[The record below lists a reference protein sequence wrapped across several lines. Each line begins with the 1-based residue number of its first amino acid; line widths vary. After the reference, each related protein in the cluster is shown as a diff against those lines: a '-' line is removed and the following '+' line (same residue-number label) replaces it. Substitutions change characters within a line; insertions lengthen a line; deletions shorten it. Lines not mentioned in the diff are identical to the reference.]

1 MRIVPFK
8 QVDVFTALPFG
19 GNPVAVVLDA
29 EGLEP
34 SEMQHIA
41 AWTNLSETAFVL
53 PPDDPNASYR
63 VRIFTPK
70 QELPFAGHPSIG
82 TAHAVLEAGFARATG
97 GKLVQEC
104 AAGLLAI
111 EVEGDGPMR
120 KIFIATPPPRI
131 DEPDLTLTVALARAL
146 GVTINAEPAPR
157 AIAVGPNWAVVD
169 LERAEIV
176 RKLKPD
182 MAQLATV
189 SRDFGV
195 IGAAVF
201 GRTGRNDCAIAVRCF
216 APIDN
221 IAEDPVTGSGNAS
234 IAAFLRITDQIPPE
248 GAHYAA
254 SQGRELGRDGVV
266 HVRIAPDG
274 ATQIGGSSV
283 TCIDG
288 TVRL

>member
-29 EGLEP
+29 EELQP
-34 SEMQHIA
+34 AEMQHIA

-53 PPDDPNASYR
+53 PPESPGASYR

-70 QELPFAGHPSIG
+70 QELPFAGHPSVG
-82 TAHAVLEAGFARATG
+82 TAHAVIEAGFAHPRDG
-97 GKLVQEC
+97 RLVQEC
-104 AAGLLAI
+104 GAGLLPI

-120 KIFIATPPPRI
+120 RIFIATPEARVE
-131 DEPDLTLTVALARAL
+131 DPDLTMTVALARAL
-146 GVTINAEPAPR
+146 GVTINSEPAPR

-169 LERAEIV
+169 LERADVV

-182 MAQLATV
+182 MAQLTAL
-189 SRDFGV
+189 SRDYGV

-201 GRTGRNDCAIAVRCF
+201 GRTGRQDCAIAVRCF

-221 IAEDPVTGSGNAS
+221 IPEDPVTGSGNAC
-234 IAAFLRITDQIPPE
+234 IAAYLRVTGQIPPE
-248 GAHYAA
+248 GAQYSA

-266 HVRIAPDG
+266 QVRISADG
-274 ATQIGGSSV
+274 STKIGGRSV

>member
-29 EGLEP
+29 ESLQP
-34 SEMQHIA
+34 AEMQHIA

-53 PPDDPNASYR
+53 PTETPGASYR

-70 QELPFAGHPSIG
+70 QELAFAGHPSVG
-82 TAHAVLEAGFARATG
+82 TAHAVLEAGFARATEG
-97 GKLVQEC
+97 RMVQEC
-104 AAGLLAI
+104 GAGLLGI

-120 KIFIATPPPRI
+120 RIYVETPEARI
-131 DEPDLTLTVALARAL
+131 EEPDLTMTVALAQAL
-146 GVTINAEPAPR
+146 GVTLNAEPAPR

-169 LERAEIV
+169 LERAEVV
-176 RKLKPD
+176 RGLKPD
-182 MAQLATV
+182 MAKLKSLSQ
-189 SRDFGV
+189 DFGV

-201 GRTGRNDCAIAVRCF
+201 GRTGRDDCVIAVRCI
-216 APIDN
+216 APVDN
-221 IAEDPVTGSGNAS
+221 IAEDPVTGSGNAC
-234 IAAFLRITDQIPPE
+234 IAAYLRVTGQIPPE
-248 GAHYAA
+248 GAQYAA

-266 HVRIAPDG
+266 HVRVGADG
-274 ATQIGGSSV
+274 GTRIGGRSV